1 MENQAGCLIFAS
13 SLCLACQCMER
24 TYNKII
30 CKGSR
35 IERCFTFH
43 YLYIFS
49 KNFPYV
55 LLTWTEKVDIL
66 DFAKESKRTCVF
78 LIIAHI
84 PGRKGKKKIT
94 WITGELHI
102 LQIYLQ
108 IKSNCYL
115 RRRCCCHVLK
125 VAKHSLVLSL

>member
-1 MENQAGCLIFAS
+1 
-13 SLCLACQCMER
+13 MER
-24 TYNKII
+24 THNKII

-84 PGRKGKKKIT
+84 PGRKGKKNHLNNRRTSYTANIFT
-94 WITGELHI
+94 N
-102 LQIYLQ
+102 Q
-108 IKSNCYL
+108 IKL
-115 RRRCCCHVLK
+115 LLEKKVL
-125 VAKHSLVLSL
+125 LSRA